1 VPRLSKEYPRDWS
14 VPAGVDGAN
23 SSVADARC
31 YGAGLEARLELVSV
45 ARHGDGLAATVLSD
59 PLKRAE
65 QFLDLADEA
74 KALGAAH
81 YKRGAF
87 ARAARRYG
95 AAVAAA
101 AVAATAL
108 ETVQPEGLRF
118 DPEDATGF
126 AYREAMKH
134 ATAPDTVAGELDLTG
149 MPKPEGYGEKREP
162 LPDPPTEHQSARNQA
177 YATANARGSE
187 ILRACRLNRAACGLK
202 RCTYK
207 TVCDDCHAVL
217 QDHPNDLKALYR
229 GGRALIGV
237 KDYDGARSLFER
249 CLDLDKSCAEAK
261 RGVRDVDRLVKGEG
275 QTKGGFRPLKGLAV
289 AGGGFGCD
297 SRGKWHDRDAG
308 DDGAPSAKKKPVVN
322 PSVDKRTGYG
332 QMAASREMLAMM
344 EDDDVSGVD

>member
-1 VPRLSKEYPRDWS
+1 MFRSTPAPRCSKAPPRPQTIR
-14 VPAGVDGAN
+14 V
-23 SSVADARC
+23 R
-31 YGAGLEARLELVSV
+31 R
-45 ARHGDGLAATVLSD
+45 
-59 PLKRAE
+59 
-65 QFLDLADEA
+65 
-74 KALGAAH
+74 
-81 YKRGAF
+81 RG
-87 ARAARRYG
+87 
-95 AAVAAA
+95 
-101 AVAATAL
+101 VAATRPRTIRVRRHGIA
-108 ETVQPEGLRF
+108 
-118 DPEDATGF
+118 AT
-126 AYREAMKH
+126 RQRTSKEN
-134 ATAPDTVAGELDLTG
+134 ATRRLV
-149 MPKPEGYGEKREP
+149 
-162 LPDPPTEHQSARNQA
+162 
-177 YATANARGSE
+177 TAQ
-187 ILRACRLNRAACGLK
+187 
-202 RCTYK
+202 
-207 TVCDDCHAVL
+207 AVL